1 MRFESCFGVFAVGCA
16 FALCA
21 RAATLPAEYVQLE
34 YIEGTGTQWINTGY
48 TPQSTD
54 TIEVEVEFSKV
65 NSNQAF
71 WCARKGG
78 ADSTFTFFW
87 LTSGLRFDYNK
98 TQSAIQLATFTAAMG
113 TRYHAKADGTT
124 GEVTINGNVVYT
136 YTPTSFTVGGPLSVL
151 ASQSNGSS
159 AGNYG
164 YHRFYSLTITNSSGT
179 PVVNLVPA
187 ERVSDGVIGVYDTVR
202 NVFKTNAGSGTFL
215 FGRLVPTAR
224 ALWTNAGGD
233 GDVSNADN
241 WNCTDANGDTVVGA
255 LPDANTPVVFAGNFA
270 VQIPTNT
277 PLACSRVLFASN
289 ATLTANC
296 DWRGLGADPKF
307 TGYLDLAGF
316 KLKNL
321 FDAAL
326 ESGDER
332 SHSLLVASDVV
343 RRRYDQGILM
353 VVHERHDL
361 LRLHTHLNGS
371 VCCCD

>member
-1 MRFESCFGVFAVGCA
+1 MSPIATDAHDFPFIRRDRCIYAEKKGTYKMRFKSSCSGIIAAG
-16 FALCA
+16 FALA
-21 RAATLPAEYVQLE
+21 AIAFSSHAATLPAEYIQLE

-87 LTSGLRFDYNK
+87 LTGGLRFDYNK
-98 TQSAIQLATFTAAMG
+98 AQSTVPLATFTAAMG

-124 GEVTINGNVVYT
+124 GEVTINGNVVHT
-136 YTPTSFTVGGPLSVL
+136 YSPTSFTVGGPLSVL

-187 ERVSDGVIGVYDTVR
+187 ERASDGVIGVYDTVR

-215 FGRLVPTAR
+215 CGRLVPTAR

-233 GDVSNADN
+233 GDISSAAN

-277 PLACSRVLFASN
+277 PLACSCVLFASN

-296 DWRGLGADPKF
+296 DWRGLGAAR
-307 TGYLDLAGF
+307 T
-316 KLKNL
+316 
-321 FDAAL
+321 
-326 ESGDER
+326 
-332 SHSLLVASDVV
+332 
-343 RRRYDQGILM
+343 RRRPEIHRLSRPRRIQA
-353 VVHERHDL
+353 VCRWPHRRRQHRQ
-361 LRLHTHLNGS
+361 LRR
-371 VCCCD
+371 